1 MMLPST
7 TKTTERD
14 RDLEKKRSLRSEAAR
29 IEIPPIKNPKRREQA
44 LADPRK
50 FLLTYFPERYTRKF
64 SRLHEVMI
72 ETIYERA
79 KTGGRQAI
87 AAPRGVGKTELVKG
101 MLVYLILAELVRFPL
116 VIAATSELAGRIYKD
131 FRTKLSTSELLLA
144 DFPEVCHPVREL
156 DGAPQ
161 RAGKQHVDGQLT
173 RIVWTANDYLS
184 LPYVPGSPYGGVKMS
199 YYGLDSAFRGVNI
212 DGDRPDFVLI
222 DDPETRESS
231 ASLDQI
237 HKRETMV
244 DQDVAGLSALGS
256 NIAIALLTTVQ
267 NRYCYSFR
275 VTDTTIKPAFN
286 GRRFALVE
294 KWPDNME
301 AWQTYIAKR
310 GQAQAAGDKD
320 AVEAVD
326 YYLAN
331 REAMD
336 AGAVMLVDD
345 FEPIEKSGR
354 QLVLSALQA
363 SWNKIADTSM
373 TAFLTEY
380 QNDPE
385 EEESIEGNGLTA
397 GIVQSRIA
405 SEMQDILPKETE
417 CVTVGLDIGK
427 HASHWVKIAWE
438 NPAIGTVI
446 DYGVMETYGLSFQS
460 ETKAIESAL
469 LSALESWSE
478 IAREHNPIMV
488 LVDSGAF
495 SDAIYAFC
503 RNAGRP
509 FFPSKGWDSA
519 RFRMPQARTG
529 DKVPLDHCYASKQT
543 SDQVWLYNVNTE
555 YWKTW
560 VHQRFLIRSHS
571 ESGSRNAGSL
581 ALYNPAGDQK
591 RHLSFAHHIVA
602 EELQLIPVGVNATK
616 EKMVLKSKNNHWLD
630 ATALACAA
638 AGCVGIKVIEQQQAV
653 IKPKKQVIQPVKSS
667 GFRDPWG
674 RSFVAKRR

>member
-1 MMLPST
+1 
-7 TKTTERD
+7 
-14 RDLEKKRSLRSEAAR
+14 
-29 IEIPPIKNPKRREQA
+29 
-44 LADPRK
+44 
-50 FLLTYFPERYTRKF
+50 
-64 SRLHEVMI
+64 
-72 ETIYERA
+72 
-79 KTGGRQAI
+79 
-87 AAPRGVGKTELVKG
+87 
-101 MLVYLILAELVRFPL
+101 
-116 VIAATSELAGRIYKD
+116 
-131 FRTKLSTSELLLA
+131 
-144 DFPEVCHPVREL
+144 
-156 DGAPQ
+156 
-161 RAGKQHVDGQLT
+161 
-173 RIVWTANDYLS
+173 
-184 LPYVPGSPYGGVKMS
+184 
-199 YYGLDSAFRGVNI
+199 
-212 DGDRPDFVLI
+212 
-222 DDPETRESS
+222 
-231 ASLDQI
+231 
-237 HKRETMV
+237 
-244 DQDVAGLSALGS
+244 
-256 NIAIALLTTVQ
+256 
-267 NRYCYSFR
+267 
-275 VTDTTIKPAFN
+275 
-286 GRRFALVE
+286 
-294 KWPDNME
+294 
-301 AWQTYIAKR
+301 
-310 GQAQAAGDKD
+310 
-320 AVEAVD
+320 
-326 YYLAN
+326 
-331 REAMD
+331 
-336 AGAVMLVDD
+336 
-345 FEPIEKSGR
+345 
-354 QLVLSALQA
+354 VLSALQA
-363 SWNKIADTSM
+363 AWNKIADTSM
-373 TAFLTEY
+373 AAFLTEY

-385 EEESIEGNGLTA
+385 EEEAIEGNGLTA

-405 SEMQDILPKETE
+405 NEMQDILPKETE

-478 IAREHNPIMV
+478 IALEHNPIMV

-653 IKPKKQVIQPVKSS
+653 IKPKKQVVQPVKSS